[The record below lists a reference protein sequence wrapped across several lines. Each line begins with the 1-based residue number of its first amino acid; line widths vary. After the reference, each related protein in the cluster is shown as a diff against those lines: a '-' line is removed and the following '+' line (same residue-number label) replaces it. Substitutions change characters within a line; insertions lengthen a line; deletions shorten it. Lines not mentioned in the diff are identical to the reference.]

1 MIRILM
7 APVIVLGLLAATQP
21 KAQTSPPPVVKT
33 QRPPSPVEVEANEME
48 IVDVDKQ
55 AIFRG
60 QVDAVRDAEHIRS
73 DVMTVFY
80 SDIKQSDGTSK
91 SQVSKLDATGNVTI
105 TTKKQVITGEWAKMD
120 VVANTLVVGGHVK
133 LVEGKT
139 TLQGE
144 KLNVD
149 LDTDRTLMTGG
160 RVKGSFVPK

>member
-1 MIRILM
+1 MIRTLM
-7 APVIVLGLLAATQP
+7 VSAFVLGLMAVPLRSAEKVP
-21 KAQTSPPPVVKT
+21 L
-33 QRPPSPVEVEANEME
+33 PVEVEANEME
-48 IVDVDKQ
+48 IIDVDKQ

-60 QVDAVRDAEHIRS
+60 KVDAVRDGERIRS
-73 DVMTVFY
+73 DIMTVFY
-80 SDIKQSDGTSK
+80 ADVKQADGTSK

-105 TTKKQVITGEWAKMD
+105 TTRKQTITGEWARMD
-120 VVANTLVVGGHVK
+120 VLANTLVVGGHVK

-149 LDTDRTLMTGG
+149 LTTDRTLMTGG